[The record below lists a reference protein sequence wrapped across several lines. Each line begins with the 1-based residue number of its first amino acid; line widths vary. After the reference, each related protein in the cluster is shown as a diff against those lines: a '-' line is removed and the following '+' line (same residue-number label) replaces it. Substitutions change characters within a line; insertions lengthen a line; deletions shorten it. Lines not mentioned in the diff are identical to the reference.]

1 MRNILKHFYP
11 FATSLVAAS
20 VAGVLLVA
28 YSLAI
33 KQGLNALDSRN
44 ALVIIAAVTYSGLI
58 GLVAGIV
65 SDLVRLW
72 VFTRSTALW
81 TYVTSTVL
89 AFVATLACL
98 VSMSNLQFEQSIT
111 PIALIV
117 AASTIIWS
125 VTHFKTFASSNQN

>member
-33 KQGLNALDSRN
+33 NQGLNALDSRN

-72 VFTRSTALW
+72 AFTRSTALW